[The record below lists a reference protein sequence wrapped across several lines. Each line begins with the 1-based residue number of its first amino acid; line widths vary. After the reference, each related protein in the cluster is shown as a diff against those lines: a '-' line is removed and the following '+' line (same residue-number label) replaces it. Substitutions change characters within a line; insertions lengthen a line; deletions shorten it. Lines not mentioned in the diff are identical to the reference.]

1 MRTKRCKLTNERED
15 CGQMKSVDNHV
26 YLILFQ
32 VLEKIIIRTMPE
44 INFNSLKDKALD
56 VDPDLRFMALE
67 DFKKYLNE
75 PTTAASTKSIESF
88 IPLLFRLL
96 KDTNPNVQSQAVKSF
111 APVIRFISSES
122 ILKLLNQLHDEIL
135 KENTAGHKD
144 YKKITTSIPNMTL
157 RSIFNTNSKFS
168 NRLSR
173 SIVDSFIPKL
183 INNVITIDSI
193 ELLIDLIK
201 NLGFVLTNEEIT
213 NLLHTTMNIAFEE
226 ENIIGKR
233 SVIAF
238 DLLLNYL
245 DNTESSCNIL
255 NDLVKQI
262 SSKFDSLP
270 KSSHSINLRLS
281 LFSVILKSVQ
291 TYDGYDGS
299 IFYGVT
305 IKHIFQIAI
314 TYMKVEDLE
323 TELDVED
330 YDFDLMIQENLIR
343 EIALNT
349 INDLINALPL
359 ELFEAYLNDTVK
371 LIQTFISY
379 DPLNFDNDNDIDLD
393 EESEIEFSDD
403 EDDINNN
410 DDYEN
415 DCSWKLRNK
424 SAILTRTLTSRYP
437 TILPLVYSELIPCMT
452 DAMNDRNEI
461 VSNDSIKTLI
471 TIINS
476 TSADNEVITNSR
488 KVGRSGSDVSMTL
501 ENSPISQLFRDVTPI
516 LENKIFNNLL
526 VSKKINRFPIFLKL
540 IESLIT
546 TNHHL
551 STEFLDEIF
560 NAIKGLNLK
569 TSGNMEYLSLY
580 KTIFLNNDINEV
592 SKNFVNYILSDL
604 SMSIDNK
611 TSYHNII
618 MESLNIS
625 IIIFQNFKR
634 IDRLNFFESQIQKLF
649 HSIIK
654 ICHDKQYSS
663 ELRQKSISALS
674 ELNVNIEINEDS
686 FRKTTDILK
695 ESLNYE
701 VTVKVTIESLIKI
714 FNKKC
719 KNFWRYLKEIDFVN
733 FLIAK
738 SIAFISSTDDS
749 LYYISLKLLDIITK
763 IQHIDNLEDDQAN
776 KLLSLLVNFSE
787 STNDY
792 TQLYLLFNII
802 GRILTNCQTDD
813 KFLQG
818 MIKIMNEKLTDVD
831 DFDLTSFEFLIQQL
845 SRKLCNENLSEIF
858 MTSLNLKL
866 FISAKTLSIITLE
879 NNLQDKIDEAEVE
892 LNHYINKDISISNDK
907 ILFDIQFLGS
917 IGSQKELRLITLASF
932 LQLLKNLNESIRLAS
947 SRSIGLLIVKDINK
961 DLPLLLDNYE
971 DNQDERDLNLISMKQ
986 LLKNDNLNNS
996 ILLKIWDRIW
1006 RTISRYDEKV
1016 ISSTSE
1022 LRLSGDVLSRMCLVN
1037 NEYISNLIDKVD
1049 SASNES
1055 IIYTIIVIL
1064 KQLMYKLESNNDI
1077 LSTLLLHNLKFLTL
1091 SNIEIK
1097 QALIGTLLTGL
1108 HNKSELLLPILP
1120 NRVLPLLYDELSA
1133 KDEFKK
1139 IIPMGPYKYVIDEG
1153 LEIRKLCYELLYTII
1168 LFDDSLLKA
1177 NNINIYEI
1185 GLNIVNKGLTDSE
1198 TDIVILSSINL
1209 VNLVNK
1215 DFNFLIYNNELLP
1228 KLIDVLKLNLNK
1240 KLKSKASTQE
1250 TETFEESLRSVV
1262 KLSKVI
1268 NNSLLINNYNNNDW
1282 NLFYTEMKTNYILTF
1297 NSVDI

>member
-1 MRTKRCKLTNERED
+1 
-15 CGQMKSVDNHV
+15 
-26 YLILFQ
+26 
-32 VLEKIIIRTMPE
+32 MPE

-75 PTTAASTKSIESF
+75 STTAASTKSIESF

-96 KDTNPNVQSQAVKSF
+96 KDTNANVQSQAVKSF

-122 ILKLLNQLHDEIL
+122 ILKLLNQLYEEIL
-135 KENTAGHKD
+135 KENAAGHKD

-173 SIVDSFIPKL
+173 DIVDSFVPKL
-183 INNVITIDSI
+183 IDHIITIDSI

-201 NLGFVLTNEEIT
+201 NLGFVFTNEEIA
-213 NLLHTTMNIAFEE
+213 NLLYTTMTIAFEE

-245 DNTESSCNIL
+245 DNSQPSCNIL
-255 NDLVKQI
+255 NGLVNQI
-262 SSKFDSLP
+262 SLKFDSLAI
-270 KSSHSINLRLS
+270 SLHSINLRFS
-281 LFSVILKSVQ
+281 LFSVILKSVKN
-291 TYDGYDGS
+291 YDDYDGS
-299 IFYGVT
+299 IFSGST
-305 IKHIFQIAI
+305 IKHIFQVAV
-314 TYMKVEDLE
+314 TYMKTNDLD

-343 EIALNT
+343 ENALNT
-349 INDLINALPL
+349 INDLVNALPL
-359 ELFEAYLNDTVK
+359 ELFDPYLNDTIK

-379 DPLNFDNDNDIDLD
+379 DPLNFENDYNEIDLD
-393 EESEIEFSDD
+393 EDSEIEFSDD

-410 DDYEN
+410 DDYES

-424 SAILTRTLTSRYP
+424 SAILTSTITNRYP
-437 TILPLVYSELIPCMT
+437 TTLPLIYSDLIPCIT
-452 DAMNDRNEI
+452 DAMNDRNDI

-471 TIINS
+471 TIINC
-476 TSADNEVITNSR
+476 TSSGNEVSSNSG
-488 KVGRSGSDVSMTL
+488 KLGRSGSDVSMTV
-501 ENSPISQLFRDVTPI
+501 ENSPIIQLFTNVTPI
-516 LENKIFNNLL
+516 LETKIFSNLL

-546 TNHHL
+546 VNYQL
-551 STEFLDEIF
+551 SSDFLNKIF
-560 NAIKGLNLK
+560 NAIKTLNLK

-580 KTIFLNNDINEV
+580 KTIFLNNEISEISND
-592 SKNFVNYILSDL
+592 FVNYILSDL
-604 SMSIDNK
+604 SKSIDNK

-625 IIIFQNFKR
+625 IIIFENFKR
-634 IDRLNFFESQIQKLF
+634 IDKLNIFESQIHNLF
-649 HSIIK
+649 NSIIK

-663 ELRQKSISALS
+663 ELRQKSILALA
-674 ELNVNIEINEDS
+674 ELNVNIELNEDS
-686 FRKTTDILK
+686 FIKTTDILK

-701 VTVKVTIESLIKI
+701 VTVKITIESLIKI
-714 FNKKC
+714 FSKNC
-719 KNFWRYLKEIDFVN
+719 KNYWRYLKEADFVN

-738 SIAFISSTDDS
+738 LIAFISSTDDS
-749 LYYISLKLLDIITK
+749 LYYISLRLLDIITK
-763 IQHIDNLEDDQAN
+763 IQHIDNLEEDQAN
-776 KLLSLLVNFSE
+776 RLLSLLVSFSE

-792 TQLYLLFNII
+792 TQLYLLFNIM
-802 GRILTNCQTDD
+802 GRVLPNCDTND
-813 KFLQG
+813 KLLQG
-818 MIKIMNEKLTDVD
+818 LIKIMNTKLTDVD

-845 SRKLCNENLSEIF
+845 SRKMSNENLSELF
-858 MTSLNLKL
+858 MTNLNLKL
-866 FISAKTLSIITLE
+866 FINAKTLSIIALE
-879 NNLQDKIDEAEVE
+879 NDLQGKIDEAEVE
-892 LNHYINKDISISNDK
+892 LNNYIDNDISISNDK
-907 ILFDIQFLGS
+907 LLFDIQFLGS
-917 IGSQKELRLITLASF
+917 ISSQKELRLITLNSF
-932 LQLLKNLNESIRLAS
+932 LRLLKNLNESIRLAS
-947 SRSIGLLIVKDINK
+947 SRSIGLLIIKDITK

-971 DNQDERDLNLISMKQ
+971 KNEDERDLNLISMKQ
-986 LLKNDNLNNS
+986 LLKNDDLNNS
-996 ILLKIWDRIW
+996 ILLEIWNRIWD
-1006 RTISRYDEKV
+1006 TISRYDEKI

-1022 LRLSGDVLSRMCLVN
+1022 LRLSGDVLSRMCLLN
-1037 NEYISNLIDKVD
+1037 NEYISKLIEKVD
-1049 SASNES
+1049 SVSNES

-1064 KQLMYKLESNNDI
+1064 KQLMHKLDSNNDI
-1077 LSTLLLHNLKFLTL
+1077 LSTLLLQNLKFLTL

-1108 HNKSELLLPILP
+1108 HNKPELLLPNLP
-1120 NRVLPLLYDELSA
+1120 NRVLPLIYDELSA

-1168 LFDDSLLKA
+1168 LFEDSLLKA
-1177 NNINIYEI
+1177 NNINVYDI
-1185 GLNIVNKGLTDSE
+1185 GVNIVNKGLTDSE

-1215 DFNFLIYNNELLP
+1215 DFHFLIYNNELLP

-1268 NNSLLINNYNNNDW
+1268 NNSLVINNYNNNDW
-1282 NLFYTEMKTNYILTF
+1282 NLFYTEMKTNFILTF

>member
-1 MRTKRCKLTNERED
+1 MP
-15 CGQMKSVDNHV
+15 
-26 YLILFQ
+26 
-32 VLEKIIIRTMPE
+32 EKISIRKMPE

-96 KDTNPNVQSQAVKSF
+96 KDNNPNVQSQAVKSF
-111 APVIRFISSES
+111 APVIRFVSSES
-122 ILKLLNQLHDEIL
+122 ILKLLNQLYEEIVI
-135 KENTAGHKD
+135 ENTAGHKD

-173 SIVDSFIPKL
+173 NIVDSFIPKL
-183 INNVITIDSI
+183 INNIITIDSI

-245 DNTESSCNIL
+245 DNTESSCTIL
-255 NDLVKQI
+255 NDLVNQI
-262 SSKFDSLP
+262 SLKFDSLP

-291 TYDGYDGS
+291 SYDDYDGS
-299 IFYGVT
+299 IFDGAT
-305 IKHIFQIAI
+305 IKHIFHIAV
-314 TYMKVEDLE
+314 TYMKVEDLD

-343 EIALNT
+343 ENALNT

-359 ELFEAYLNDTVK
+359 ELFETYLNDTVK

-379 DPLNFDNDNDIDLD
+379 DPLNFDNDNDDIDLD

-424 SAILTRTLTSRYP
+424 SAILTRTLVSRYP
-437 TILPLVYSELIPCMT
+437 TTLPLVYSELIPCMT
-452 DAMNDRNEI
+452 DAMNDRNDI

-471 TIINS
+471 TIING
-476 TSADNEVITNSR
+476 TSADNEVISNR

-501 ENSPISQLFRDVTPI
+501 EHSPISQLFRDVTPI

-540 IESLIT
+540 IESLMT
-546 TNHHL
+546 TNHQL

-560 NAIKGLNLK
+560 NAIKSLNLK

-580 KTIFLNNDINEV
+580 KTIFLNNEISEV
-592 SKNFVNYILSDL
+592 SKDFVNYILSDL
-604 SMSIDNK
+604 SKSIDNR

-634 IDRLNFFESQIQKLF
+634 INRLNLFELQIQKLF
-649 HSIIK
+649 NSIIK

-686 FRKTTDILK
+686 FIKTTDILK

-802 GRILTNCQTDD
+802 GKILPNCQTDD

-818 MIKIMNEKLTDVD
+818 IIKIMNEKLTDVD

-845 SRKLCNENLSEIF
+845 SRKLYNENLSEIF

-892 LNHYINKDISISNDK
+892 LNHYIDKDISISNDK

-932 LQLLKNLNESIRLAS
+932 LRLLKNLNEAIRLAS

-971 DNQDERDLNLISMKQ
+971 NNEDERDLNLISMKQ
-986 LLKNDNLNNS
+986 LLKNDNLSNS
-996 ILLKIWDRIW
+996 ILLQIWDRIW
-1006 RTISRYDEKV
+1006 KTISRYDEKV

-1022 LRLSGDVLSRMCLVN
+1022 LRLSGDVLSRMCLLN
-1037 NEYISNLIDKVD
+1037 NEYICKLIDKVD
-1049 SASNES
+1049 SASNQS

-1064 KQLMYKLESNNDI
+1064 KQLMYKLEGNNEI

-1120 NRVLPLLYDELSA
+1120 NTVLPLIYDELSA

-1177 NNINIYEI
+1177 NNINIYDI

-1209 VNLVNK
+1209 INLVNK

-1282 NLFYTEMKTNYILTF
+1282 NLFYTEMKTNFILTF